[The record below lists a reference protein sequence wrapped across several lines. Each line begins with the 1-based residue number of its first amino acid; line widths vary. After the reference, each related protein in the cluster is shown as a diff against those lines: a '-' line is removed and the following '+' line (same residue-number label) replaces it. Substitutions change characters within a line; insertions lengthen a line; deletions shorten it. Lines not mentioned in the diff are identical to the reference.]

1 MGYIT
6 RKTKSELGVLAEG
19 GKILSDTL
27 KKIQES
33 AKPGVKTSLLDE
45 MAREILRDNDAEPSF
60 LNYSPAGEK
69 DPYPCALCVSVND
82 EIVHGLALEDK
93 ILNEGDIVS
102 LDIGAKYQGLYTDM
116 AVTFYL
122 GKPPREIKRLIS
134 VTRNALRRGVKAV
147 CPGKPVRAIGRAIEE
162 YVSKYDFGIVR
173 DLVGHGVGYA
183 VHEAPRIPNY
193 DDSSLEDAIMEPGM
207 CFAIEPMITMGAHK
221 VKTSGDGWAIVTADG
236 SLSAH
241 AEVTV
246 AVTERS
252 NKIITPYID

>member
-6 RKTKSELGVLAEG
+6 RKTEEELDILLEG

-27 KKIQES
+27 AILRDHT
-33 AKPGVKTSLLDE
+33 KPGVKASALDE
-45 MAREILRDNDAEPSF
+45 TARETLHEKGAEPSF

-69 DPYPCALCVSVND
+69 NPYPGSLCVSLNE
-82 EIVHGLALEDK
+82 EIVHGLATDEK
-93 ILNEGDIVS
+93 VFKEGDLVS

-116 AVTFYL
+116 SVSFYL
-122 GKPPREIKRLIS
+122 GKPPREVRRLIA
-134 VTRNALRRGVKAV
+134 VTRAALRRGVKAV
-147 CPGKPVRAIGRAIEE
+147 SPGKPLRDIGRSIET
-162 YVSKYDFGIVR
+162 YVEKYGFGIVR

-193 DDSSLEDAIMEPGM
+193 DDPSLADVTMEPGM
-207 CFAIEPMITMGAHK
+207 CFAIEPMITMGTYR
-221 VKTSGDGWAIVTADG
+221 VKTLSDGWTIVTADG

-246 AVTERS
+246 AVGSRGRR
-252 NKIITPYID
+252 IITPFID